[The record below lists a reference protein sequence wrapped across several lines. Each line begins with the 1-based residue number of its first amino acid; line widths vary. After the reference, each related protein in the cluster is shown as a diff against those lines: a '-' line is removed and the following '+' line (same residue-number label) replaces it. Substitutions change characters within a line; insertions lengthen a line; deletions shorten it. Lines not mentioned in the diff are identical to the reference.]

1 LFFFFFFSDEYI
13 GVVEGRVIR
22 RGEER
27 RGVPQA

>member
-27 RGVPQA
+27 RGVPHT